1 MSKARTVLPTD
12 LMALVSYDRRVFPNE
27 AKTWDRLNPQGSD
40 NGPHPLETAIEQ
52 WFTFATGKHT
62 WVSVR
67 GATIRGL
74 ISARHRAKHTTWE
87 VDCLID
93 ADEDKS
99 IILSLLSRMA
109 SGLTKLGAERVFLR
123 LAAESPLVEVTRRAG
138 FFAYSQEALYCA
150 DQTKPQLA
158 PDTTSLLRA
167 RAKSDAL
174 GLFQLYNQGVPSN
187 IRAVEGATLREWQAA
202 LEPWGGRP
210 KDFILEENYL
220 IGTWLRILSGQRG
233 CFSLLTHPQSPRLEA
248 MIQFALAQLTGSRY
262 LLCLVPSYDVAL
274 SRSLEQSGFSAGGQ
288 YIRLAKRLLK
298 PIEELAPEAV
308 RPALPVS

>member
-12 LMALVSYDRRVFPNE
+12 LVALVSYDGRVFPNE

-40 NGPHPLETAIEQ
+40 SGPHPLEAAIEQ
-52 WFTFATGKHT
+52 WFSFATGKHT

-74 ISARHRAKHTTWE
+74 ISARRRAKRTAWD

-93 ADEDKS
+93 ADEDKG
-99 IILSLLSRMA
+99 IILSLLSRMT

-123 LAAESPLVEVTRRAG
+123 LTAESPLVEVTRRAG
-138 FFAYSQEALYCA
+138 FFAYSQETLYCTE
-150 DQTKPQLA
+150 QTSPRLA
-158 PDTTSLLRA
+158 PETSLRA

-174 GLFQLYNQGVPSN
+174 GLFQLYN
-187 IRAVEGATLREWQAA
+187 RAVPNNVRAIEGATLREWQAA

-210 KDFILEENYL
+210 KDFILEENDL
-220 IGTWLRILSGQRG
+220 IGTWLRILSGPRG
-233 CFSLLTHPQSPRLEA
+233 RFSLLTHPQSPSLEA
-248 MIQFALAQLTGSRY
+248 MIQLTLARLAGSRC

-274 SRSLEQSGFSAGGQ
+274 ASSLEQVGFSAVGQ
-288 YIRLAKRLLK
+288 YVRLAKRLLK
-298 PIEELAPEAV
+298 PIEELSPEAV
-308 RPALPVS
+308 RPALPIS

>member
-12 LMALVSYDRRVFPNE
+12 LMALVSYNGRVYPNE

-52 WFTFATGKHT
+52 WFSFATGKHT

-74 ISARHRAKHTTWE
+74 VSARRRAKRTAWE

-93 ADEDKS
+93 ADEDKD
-99 IILSLLSRMA
+99 IILSLLSRMT

-150 DQTKPQLA
+150 DQTGPQLA
-158 PDTTSLLRA
+158 PNASPLRP
-167 RAKSDAL
+167 RTRGDAL
-174 GLFQLYNQGVPSN
+174 GLFQLYNQGVPNN
-187 IRAVEGATLREWQAA
+187 IRAIEGTTLREWQAA

-210 KDFILEENYL
+210 KDFILEENNL
-220 IGTWLRILSGQRG
+220 IDTWLRILSGHRG
-233 CFSLLTHPQSPRLEA
+233 RFSLLTHPRSPCLEA
-248 MIQFALAQLTGSRY
+248 VLQFALARLAGSRC
-262 LLCLVPSYDVAL
+262 LLCLVPSYDVSLA
-274 SRSLEQSGFSAGGQ
+274 RSLEQAGFSAGEQ
-288 YIRLAKRLLK
+288 YVRLAKRLLK
-298 PIEELAPEAV
+298 PIEELAPEAM